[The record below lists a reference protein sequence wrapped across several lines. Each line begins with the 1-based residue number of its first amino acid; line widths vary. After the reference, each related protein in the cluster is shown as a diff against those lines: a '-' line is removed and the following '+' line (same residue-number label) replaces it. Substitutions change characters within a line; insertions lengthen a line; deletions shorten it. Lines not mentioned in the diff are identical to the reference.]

1 VYGDELSDFFEDRIL
16 DNYSTDAQDGSC
28 REVADKI
35 VRQFELCY
43 KKNDYTFH
51 FDSRR
56 NNRRY

>member
-35 VRQFELCY
+35 VRQFEPLEWTTTTGY
-43 KKNDYTFH
+43 
-51 FDSRR
+51 
-56 NNRRY
+56 